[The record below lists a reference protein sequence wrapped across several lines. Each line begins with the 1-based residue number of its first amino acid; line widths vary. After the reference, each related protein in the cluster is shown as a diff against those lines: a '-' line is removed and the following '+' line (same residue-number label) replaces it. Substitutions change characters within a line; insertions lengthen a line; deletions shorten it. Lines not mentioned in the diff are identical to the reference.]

1 MCRLLWLGLLFM
13 TPEPRTLMDLYET
26 GELGEVGSLEID
38 WGEGADEVIEPSCDL
53 ENPESCE
60 SCQ

>member
-1 MCRLLWLGLLFM
+1 MDWPGIVERVELHPNLEQYLDGAREESMGEHPPLDPFTDD
-13 TPEPRTLMDLYET
+13 TPVE
-26 GELGEVGSLEID
+26 
-38 WGEGADEVIEPSCDL
+38 ASCDL

>member
-1 MCRLLWLGLLFM
+1 MGPGDEF
-13 TPEPRTLMDLYET
+13 EALMDA
-26 GELGEVGSLEID
+26 LGEQRMERVIGD
-38 WGEGADEVIEPSCDL
+38 VPEVQVCDL

>member
-1 MCRLLWLGLLFM
+1 MLI
-13 TPEPRTLMDLYET
+13 EPKTLMELHEA
-26 GELGEVGSLEID
+26 GELMGERGVVDID
-38 WGEGADEVIEPSCDL
+38 WGVGADEVVEASCDL

>member
-1 MCRLLWLGLLFM
+1 MELH
-13 TPEPRTLMDLYET
+13 EA
-26 GELGEVGSLEID
+26 GELGEVGAFEID
-38 WGEGADEVIEPSCDL
+38 WGDGADDVVESECDL

>member
-1 MCRLLWLGLLFM
+1 MLADCLRRSGVQSPEKFVELW
-13 TPEPRTLMDLYET
+13 EK
-26 GELGEVGSLEID
+26 GEFDDFD
-38 WGEGADEVIEPSCDL
+38 WGEGADELVEASCDL

>member
-1 MCRLLWLGLLFM
+1 MLVDCLRRSGVVM
-13 TPEPRTLMDLYET
+13 PEVLVVAEKG
-26 GELGEVGSLEID
+26 GEFGDID
-38 WGEGADEVIEPSCDL
+38 WGEGADELVEASCDL